1 MRDSGKVL
9 HLPQFGQKVAYAD
22 LGRIKRGLIL
32 VPDSTRQA
40 VPREE
45 YYTFG
50 EPHLDDGD
58 RVVLTW
64 VGDAP
69 LVLGKLSD
77 S

>member
-9 HLPQFGQKVAYAD
+9 HLPQFGQKIAYAD

-40 VPREE
+40 IPRED

-50 EPHLDDGD
+50 ELRLGDGD